1 MGFPDGSTY
10 TMNSKALTL
19 VSEEENATSEHRHA
33 QKRAKAQAS
42 SKENKKR
49 AAPDGANTNSS
60 TNKAA
65 KKKTGAPACQ
75 VRRVRGIPPVRGSR
89 AQAASQHRAIRTG
102 GIVTGGTGGNFG
114 VQGGLH
120 K

>member
-42 SKENKKR
+42 SKENKGASDRKSSKKR

-60 TNKAA
+60 TNKTA
-65 KKKTGAPACQ
+65 KKKASAPACQ
-75 VRRVRGIPPVRGSR
+75 VRHVRGIPRVRGSR
-89 AQAASQHRAIRTG
+89 AQAANQHSAI
-102 GIVTGGTGGNFG
+102 
-114 VQGGLH
+114 H
-120 K
+120 KI